1 MTKNSHKTG
10 QGSVLVNN
18 LKLQVG
24 NFGMGLK
31 VFGRSEVG
39 LQWWDVGIEQG
50 TRGRGEPDKDRAWFS
65 LVDCRGGCFEV
76 GTRLYGRGEMVLR
89 QWNVGIEWCTRGRRV
104 GGNPMKTKPLGLG
117 FCSQFAGGG
126 GPFQGGNGIVWK
138 G

>member
-50 TRGRGEPDKDRAWFS
+50 TRGRGEPDKDQAAGAWFLPTNFREADS
-65 LVDCRGGCFEV
+65 LMGETYLRWGKHHLRWWGCRIKWHARGG
-76 GTRLYGRGEMVLR
+76 LL
-89 QWNVGIEWCTRGRRV
+89 
-104 GGNPMKTKPLGLG
+104 
-117 FCSQFAGGG
+117 
-126 GPFQGGNGIVWK
+126 
-138 G
+138 